1 MFGPPRNRDAAL
13 TVLREAV
20 ASGVNHIDTSDFYG
34 PHITNQL
41 IREALSPYPD
51 DLVLVTKI
59 GARRG
64 EDASWIRADKADELT
79 RAVEDNL
86 RNLGL
91 DVLDVVNLRISV
103 LTQAPAG
110 SHPMTWR
117 DTRRGRQPPAPR
129 LTAAHPVRILP
140 GRY

>member
-20 ASGVNHIDTSDFYG
+20 ASGVNHIDTGDFYG

-110 SHPMTWR
+110 SRPMTWR
-117 DTRRGRQPPAPR
+117 DTRRGRQRPAPR
-129 LTAAHPVRILP
+129 LTAARSVRILP